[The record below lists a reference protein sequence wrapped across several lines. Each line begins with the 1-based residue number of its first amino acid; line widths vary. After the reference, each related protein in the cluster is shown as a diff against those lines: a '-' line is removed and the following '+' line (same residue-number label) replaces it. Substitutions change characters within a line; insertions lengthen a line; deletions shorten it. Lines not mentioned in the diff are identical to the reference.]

1 MDRYEFIWKAIQKH
15 GYRYDYSKV
24 EYKNNK
30 IKVCIICPI
39 HGEFWQK
46 PNHHLSGQGCKHCFG
61 ERRKENKK
69 LTTEEFIEKAKQVH
83 GDKYDYSKVNY
94 VRSTEKIC
102 INCPKHGEFW
112 QIPSS
117 HLMGVKC
124 PQCAIEIRANKRSL
138 TLNEFIEKA
147 RKIHGDK
154 YDYSKSIY
162 ENGKSNVCIICPV
175 HGEFYQ
181 RAEGHLYGKGCSKCS
196 GTKKLNNKEFIEKAR
211 KVHSDKYD
219 YSKVEYKGNKIPVCI
234 ICPVHGEFWQT
245 PNDHISKKC
254 GCLNCNESHLEK
266 EVNNFLLKNDI
277 IFERQKRFKW
287 LGKQSLD
294 FYLPD
299 YNIAIE
305 CQGIQ
310 HFKPVDIFGGIKGFE
325 KTIER
330 DVIKAK
336 LCDNNDVHLIYFN
349 YNDNIEEIMDKINK

>member
-138 TLNEFIEKA
+138 TLN
-147 RKIHGDK
+147 
-154 YDYSKSIY
+154 
-162 ENGKSNVCIICPV
+162 
-175 HGEFYQ
+175 
-181 RAEGHLYGKGCSKCS
+181 
-196 GTKKLNNKEFIEKAR
+196 EFIEKAR